1 MPYVLVLYYSR
12 YGAVAKMAQQVAR
25 GIESIADVEVR
36 IRTVPNISTVS
47 EAVEEK
53 VPSAG
58 PPYATHE
65 DVRDAIGIALGSP
78 TRFGNMAAP
87 LKHFIDS
94 LSGLWFSGELV
105 DKPVGFFSSTS
116 SLHGGQET
124 TLLSMML
131 PMIHL
136 GMIVVGVPYTE
147 SDLSTT
153 QTGGT
158 PYGPTHK
165 TSLPSL
171 RQTFSTYCIEI
182 DYIVIIWNQFLP
194 IPDNLKID
202 YAPGGYNNFS
212 FGITL
217 SRKRTTDSL

>member
-1 MPYVLVLYYSR
+1 
-12 YGAVAKMAQQVAR
+12 MAQQVAR

-36 IRTVPNISTVS
+36 IRTVPNISTVA
-47 EAVEEK
+47 EAVEEQ

-78 TRFGNMAAP
+78 TRF
-87 LKHFIDS
+87 
-94 LSGLWFSGELV
+94 GELV

-158 PYGPTHK
+158 PYGPTHMAGK
-165 TSLPSL
+165 ESKNPLSDEEKRL
-171 RQTFSTYCIEI
+171 CLALGKRLARIA
-182 DYIVIIWNQFLP
+182 
-194 IPDNLKID
+194 LKL
-202 YAPGGYNNFS
+202 
-212 FGITL
+212 TV
-217 SRKRTTDSL
+217 

>member
-1 MPYVLVLYYSR
+1 MPYLLVLYYSR
-12 YGAVAKMAQQVAR
+12 YGSVAKMAQQVAR
-25 GIESIADVEVR
+25 GIESIAGIEVR
-36 IRTVPNISTVS
+36 IRTVPDISTVC

-53 VPSAG
+53 IPPAG
-58 PPYATHE
+58 PPYASLD
-65 DVRDAIGIALGSP
+65 DVRGAIGIALGSP

-105 DKPVGFFSSTS
+105 NKPAGLFSSTS

-131 PMIHL
+131 PLIHL
-136 GMIVVGVPYTE
+136 GMIIVGVPYTE

-158 PYGPTHK
+158 PYGPTHMAGK
-165 TSLPSL
+165 DSK
-171 RQTFSTYCIEI
+171 
-182 DYIVIIWNQFLP
+182 NP
-194 IPDNLKID
+194 ISDEEKRICQALGKRLAHIALKL
-202 YAPGGYNNFS
+202 AA
-212 FGITL
+212 
-217 SRKRTTDSL
+217 